1 MPGALEVD
9 AERLGWRRARSVG
22 GPFLFRAAG
31 PTRAFNYYFFLF
43 LKEFY
48 RRRITYSFF
57 L

>member
-1 MPGALEVD
+1 VPGALEVD